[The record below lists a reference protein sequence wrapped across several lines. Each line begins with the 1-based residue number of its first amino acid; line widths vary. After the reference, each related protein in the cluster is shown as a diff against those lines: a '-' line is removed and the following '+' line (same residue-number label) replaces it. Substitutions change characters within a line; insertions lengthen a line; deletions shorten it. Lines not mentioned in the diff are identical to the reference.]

1 MTVYIVLAL
10 ITCSL
15 TLLLDREAA
24 VDESIIENG
33 TLTRSFYKNKIIYY
47 AIFFILFVISA
58 GRIAIGGDYWSYT
71 AIFNLLAQNRDGAV
85 ATEVGFNLLVK
96 IVQHLFGYDGKQYII
111 IFAIV
116 AFFTILFFI
125 KGFKNLSENFPLT
138 FFLFMML
145 GYYLSSFDSIRNY
158 LTFAMALFAVKYL
171 FKKQYWKFVMLALI
185 GSFFHISILLILV
198 AYPLGKIKW
207 KPWFITVLSAAT
219 LSLLFLKPLYRKLV
233 FLIYPQYEGTIYDNA
248 DVSYVNI
255 ARCLGVLVLSVIL
268 FKKVIKGNE
277 KNLFFF
283 KMNIFA
289 TIVYCFCSFLPI
301 VSRVGYY
308 FNIFQ
313 LILVPHLIKGLP
325 KKWMRITA
333 TGLTVLGGIC
343 YYLYFLY
350 SNTGKGIFIVPYMN
364 WVMH

>member
-1 MTVYIVLAL
+1 MTVYLVLAL
-10 ITCSL
+10 ITCGL
-15 TLLLDREAA
+15 TLLLDKEAE
-24 VDESIIENG
+24 VNENVIDNG
-33 TLTRSFYKNKIIYY
+33 TITRSYYKNKIVYT
-47 AIFFILFVISA
+47 AVFFILFVISA

-71 AIFNLLAQNRDGAV
+71 AIFNLLAQNRDKGV

-111 IFAIV
+111 IFGIV
-116 AFFTILFFI
+116 AFVTLLCFI

-138 FFLFMML
+138 FFLFMTL
-145 GYYLSSFDSIRNY
+145 GYYLSSFNSIRNY
-158 LTFAMALFAVKYL
+158 LTFAIALFAVKYL
-171 FKKQYWKFVMLALI
+171 FKKQYWKFVFLI
-185 GSFFHISILLILV
+185 VAGSFFHISILIVLV

-207 KPWFITVLSAAT
+207 KPWFIAVLS
-219 LSLLFLKPLYRKLV
+219 LFSVSFLFLQPIYRKIV
-233 FLIYPQYEGTIYDNA
+233 FLIYPQYEGTIFDTGE
-248 DVSYVNI
+248 VSYINI
-255 ARCLGVLVLSVIL
+255 GRCVLVCILSIIL

-277 KNLFFF
+277 KNLFLF

-301 VSRVGYY
+301 VSRIGYY

-325 KKWMRITA
+325 KKWMRVTA
-333 TGLTVLGGIC
+333 TVVTVIGGIC
-343 YYLYFLY
+343 YYVYFLY
-350 SNTGKGIFIVPYMN
+350 SNMGKGIFIVPYMN